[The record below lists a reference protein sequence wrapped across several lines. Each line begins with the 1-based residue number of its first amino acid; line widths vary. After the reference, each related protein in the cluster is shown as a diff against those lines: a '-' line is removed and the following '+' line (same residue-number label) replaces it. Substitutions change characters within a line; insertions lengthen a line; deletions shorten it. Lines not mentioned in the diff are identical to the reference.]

1 MLAARL
7 SLLVLLEFL
16 SGKLVTVGEDLLKFW
31 GFVGTPIYQ
40 FFLKIYTCRPEE
52 VTRSHYAWL

>member
-31 GFVGTPIYQ
+31 GFVGTPIYS
-40 FFLKIYTCRPEE
+40 FL
-52 VTRSHYAWL
+52 